1 MKKRIIAALVGI
13 CTVAV
18 MTSCGNKGI
27 SNDKITI
34 KQYKGL
40 EVEKV
45 DPVKVTDTDVED
57 SINSTLQTKSTQN
70 DITDRPAQKG
80 DVVTI
85 DYEGKKDGVAFD
97 GGTAQD
103 QQLEL
108 GSGSFID
115 GFEDGIIGHNIGET
129 FDLNLT
135 FPETYDNNPD
145 LVGQAVVFTV
155 TLDKI
160 SEVIVPELTDEL
172 VAELSESA
180 KTIEDY
186 KKEVKE
192 DLETSNKQAAE
203 SEQQQNVWDALMEQC
218 TVEKYPKDKKQET
231 IDNIT
236 TQYGSI
242 ASMYGMDDVD
252 TFLEH
257 AFGVTSEVMAE
268 NIIKQEYAV
277 DLIAEKEN
285 LKVSDEDYK
294 KGLEEYATQYGY
306 TDSAELEE
314 AVGKKE
320 VKRAL
325 LQDKVT
331 DWLVDNCKLVEK
343 DSKDS

>member
-1 MKKRIIAALVGI
+1 MKKRMMAALVGI

-18 MTSCGNKGI
+18 VTGCGNKEI
-27 SNDKITI
+27 SNDKII
-34 KQYKGL
+34 INQYKGL

-45 DPVKVTDTDVED
+45 EPIEVTDADVED
-57 SINSTLQTKSTQN
+57 SINSTLQTKSTEN
-70 DITDRPAQKG
+70 EITGRPVQEG

-85 DYEGKKDGVAFD
+85 DYEGKKEGVAFE

-103 QQLEL
+103 QQLEI

-135 FPETYDNNPD
+135 FPEDYSSADMA
-145 LVGQAVVFTV
+145 GQAVVFTV

-180 KTIEDY
+180 KTIDEY

-203 SEQQQNVWDALMEQC
+203 SEQEQNVWDALMEQC
-218 TVEKYPKDKKQET
+218 KIEKYPKDKKKET

-242 ASMYGMDDVD
+242 AAMYGMDDVD
-252 TFLEH
+252 AFLEQT
-257 AFGVTSEVMAE
+257 FGVTAEVMAE

-277 DLIAEKEN
+277 ELIAEKEN
-285 LKVSDEDYK
+285 LKVTDEDYK
-294 KGLEEYATQYGY
+294 KGLKDYAEQYGY
-306 TDSAELEE
+306 TDSAELEK
-314 AVGKKE
+314 AVGEKE

>member
-1 MKKRIIAALVGI
+1 MKKKIIAALVGI
-13 CTVAV
+13 CTVVV
-18 MTSCGNKGI
+18 MTGCGNKGI

-45 DPVKVTDTDVED
+45 DPVEVTDTDVED

-70 DITDRPAQKG
+70 DITDRPAQEG

-115 GFEDGIIGHNIGET
+115 GFEDGIVGHNIGET

-135 FPETYDNNPD
+135 FPEDYKSED
-145 LVGQAVVFTV
+145 LAGQAVVFTV

-242 ASMYGMDDVD
+242 ASM
-252 TFLEH
+252 
-257 AFGVTSEVMAE
+257 
-268 NIIKQEYAV
+268 
-277 DLIAEKEN
+277 
-285 LKVSDEDYK
+285 
-294 KGLEEYATQYGY
+294 
-306 TDSAELEE
+306 
-314 AVGKKE
+314 
-320 VKRAL
+320 
-325 LQDKVT
+325 
-331 DWLVDNCKLVEK
+331 
-343 DSKDS
+343 

>member
-252 TFLEH
+252 TFLEQ
-257 AFGVTSEVMAE
+257 AFGVTSE
-268 NIIKQEYAV
+268 I
-277 DLIAEKEN
+277 
-285 LKVSDEDYK
+285 
-294 KGLEEYATQYGY
+294 G
-306 TDSAELEE
+306 
-314 AVGKKE
+314 
-320 VKRAL
+320 RAH
-325 LQDKVT
+325 V
-331 DWLVDNCKLVEK
+331 
-343 DSKDS
+343 

>member
-1 MKKRIIAALVGI
+1 MKKKIIAALVGI
-13 CTVAV
+13 CTVVV
-18 MTSCGNKGI
+18 MTGCGNKGI

-45 DPVKVTDTDVED
+45 DPVEVTDTDVED

-70 DITDRPAQKG
+70 DITDRPAQEG

-115 GFEDGIIGHNIGET
+115 GFEDGIVGHNIGET

-135 FPETYDNNPD
+135 FPEDYQSED
-145 LVGQAVVFTV
+145 LAGQAVVFTV

-172 VAELSESA
+172 VAEL
-180 KTIEDY
+180 
-186 KKEVKE
+186 
-192 DLETSNKQAAE
+192 
-203 SEQQQNVWDALMEQC
+203 EQQQNVWDALMEQC

-252 TFLEH
+252 TFLEQ

-285 LKVSDEDYK
+285 LKISDEEYK

-306 TDSAELEE
+306 TDSAELED

>member
-1 MKKRIIAALVGI
+1 MKKKIIAALVGI
-13 CTVAV
+13 CTVVV
-18 MTSCGNKGI
+18 MTGCGNKGI

-45 DPVKVTDTDVED
+45 DPVEVTDTDVED

-70 DITDRPAQKG
+70 DITDRPAQEG

-108 GSGSFID
+108 GSGAFID
-115 GFEDGIIGHNIGET
+115 GFEDGIVGHNIGET

-135 FPETYDNNPD
+135 FPEDYKSEDMA
-145 LVGQAVVFTV
+145 GQAVVFTV

-218 TVEKYPKDKKQET
+218 TVE
-231 IDNIT
+231 NIQKT
-236 TQYGSI
+236 KSRRQSI
-242 ASMYGMDDVD
+242 ILQHSTVRWLLCMEWM
-252 TFLEH
+252 
-257 AFGVTSEVMAE
+257 M
-268 NIIKQEYAV
+268 
-277 DLIAEKEN
+277 LIH
-285 LKVSDEDYK
+285 S
-294 KGLEEYATQYGY
+294 
-306 TDSAELEE
+306 
-314 AVGKKE
+314 
-320 VKRAL
+320 
-325 LQDKVT
+325 
-331 DWLVDNCKLVEK
+331 
-343 DSKDS
+343 

>member
-1 MKKRIIAALVGI
+1 MKKKIIAALVGI
-13 CTVAV
+13 CTVVV
-18 MTSCGNKGI
+18 MTGCGNKGI

-45 DPVKVTDTDVED
+45 DPVEVTDTDVED

-70 DITDRPAQKG
+70 DITDRPAQEG

-115 GFEDGIIGHNIGET
+115 GFEDGIVGHNIGET

-135 FPETYDNNPD
+135 FPEDYKSED
-145 LVGQAVVFTV
+145 LAGQAVVFTV

-186 KKEVKE
+186 
-192 DLETSNKQAAE
+192 
-203 SEQQQNVWDALMEQC
+203 
-218 TVEKYPKDKKQET
+218 
-231 IDNIT
+231 
-236 TQYGSI
+236 
-242 ASMYGMDDVD
+242 
-252 TFLEH
+252 
-257 AFGVTSEVMAE
+257 
-268 NIIKQEYAV
+268 
-277 DLIAEKEN
+277 
-285 LKVSDEDYK
+285 
-294 KGLEEYATQYGY
+294 
-306 TDSAELEE
+306 
-314 AVGKKE
+314 
-320 VKRAL
+320 
-325 LQDKVT
+325 
-331 DWLVDNCKLVEK
+331 
-343 DSKDS
+343 